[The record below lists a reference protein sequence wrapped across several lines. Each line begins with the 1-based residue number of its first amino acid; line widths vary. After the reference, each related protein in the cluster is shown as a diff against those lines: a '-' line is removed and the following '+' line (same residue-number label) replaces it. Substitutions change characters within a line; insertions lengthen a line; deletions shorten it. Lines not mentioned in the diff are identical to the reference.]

1 MERDFTLHIYLKLI
15 NSLRSSGFSFQ
26 TFNEFLINPKPKVVI
41 LRHDVDKKPGNSLAF
56 SKLQFELGIKG
67 VYYFRA
73 KKCSWNETII
83 KDIASM
89 GHEIGYHYENM
100 ATAKGNIEK
109 AKDDF
114 EMNLAQLRKIVKVS
128 TICMHGS
135 PLSKYDS
142 NISNISVIFLKES
155 RAEKVELLVHSN
167 NSQFIAKC
175 YSSVFENTD
184 IHIHVP
190 AGAVPKDGPSAG
202 VTIATSLVSAFTSIP
217 VRRDVAMTGEITLR
231 GNVLAIGGL
240 KEKLLA
246 AKRGIIS
253 TVMIPQ
259 NNEKNLSEVP
269 DEILK
274 GLEVNP
280 VKSIEEVLKVALEQL
295 PTSVIDPV
303 DETAE
308 TAESESQE
316 VTIIPQTDIPE
327 SPRTYDA

>member
-1 MERDFTLHIYLKLI
+1 KL
-15 NSLRSSGFSFQ
+15 G
-26 TFNEFLINPKPKVVI
+26 
-41 LRHDVDKKPGNSLAF
+41 DVMKESAQAALSYVRKNAN
-56 SKLQFELGIKG
+56 QLGI
-67 VYYFRA
+67 
-73 KKCSWNETII
+73 
-83 KDIASM
+83 
-89 GHEIGYHYENM
+89 
-100 ATAKGNIEK
+100 
-109 AKDDF
+109 
-114 EMNLAQLRKIVKVS
+114 
-128 TICMHGS
+128 
-135 PLSKYDS
+135 
-142 NISNISVIFLKES
+142 
-155 RAEKVELLVHSN
+155 
-167 NSQFIAKC
+167 

-274 GLEVNP
+274 GLVVNP
-280 VKSIEEVLKVALEQL
+280 VKSIEEVLKVALVQL

-303 DETAE
+303 DETVE
-308 TAESESQE
+308 TTDSESQE